1 MENTVQKLYSNS
13 LNQEL
18 GTVLRAEE
26 DWYVLKMDR
35 HELRAK
41 RATSCM
47 IEPEPGDLVLALVA
61 ASGPSYVLAVLEQQ
75 DASRARMVSDGNLE
89 ILLRQGKLSVA
100 CQEGIGLVTA
110 KTLALTS
117 GDLEVR
123 AVNGTTSIQN
133 MSFLGS
139 FLQAQIQ
146 RIKLTASSFDSV
158 LERFLQ
164 KVGRSYRIISE
175 VDHVRAE
182 QIDYVAKNN
191 ASLRAKNAMITAEG
205 LVKLDGDQIHLG

>member
-1 MENTVQKLYSNS
+1 
-13 LNQEL
+13 
-18 GTVLRAEE
+18 
-26 DWYVLKMDR
+26 
-35 HELRAK
+35 
-41 RATSCM
+41 
-47 IEPEPGDLVLALVA
+47 
-61 ASGPSYVLAVLEQQ
+61 
-75 DASRARMVSDGNLE
+75 
-89 ILLRQGKLSVA
+89 
-100 CQEGIGLVTA
+100 
-110 KTLALTS
+110 
-117 GDLEVR
+117 
-123 AVNGTTSIQN
+123 

-164 KVGRSYRIISE
+164 KVGRSYRIISG

-182 QIDYVAKNN
+182 QIDYAAKNN